1 MQTIGVAL
9 VATLLLVAAPTQT
22 SASIET
28 PIRVYDSLHTSLLR
42 SGNFK
47 ALEQH
52 VANSLQLDQK
62 PETTYNITKQG
73 GVTG

>member
-1 MQTIGVAL
+1 MQILGFSLA
-9 VATLLLVAAPTQT
+9 ATLLLAAASTQT

-28 PIRVYDSLHTSLLR
+28 PVRVYDSLHTSLLR

-52 VANSLQLDQK
+52 VANSILDHAPQ
-62 PETTYNITKQG
+62 TSYNLTKQG